1 MKYAVGEVAH
11 LLNMTPSALRFYESE
26 HIIHAEKSSGG
37 RRYYSQG
44 DLARLISCKKYS
56 SMEIPIKTI
65 AGQFRP
71 GGDSRQVIAGRLWEK
86 AGEMEE
92 KARYYNQ
99 LSEVI
104 REQAGY
110 LDRIDDCLNHY
121 SVSIREGCYI
131 LSDRKHQLMSRE
143 REGRE
148 LIRQWIQGSPAV
160 KISAVRR
167 PATEGCEAEEALAYI
182 VSENHAE
189 RMKLP
194 MTGPGIEY
202 LPSGACLHTV
212 VALRDSFFQTETIFT
227 AAAEYMQERSMKQ
240 DGVATAVLLVVES
253 LEDGHYNGFLEIM
266 MPFNL

>member
-1 MKYAVGEVAH
+1 MMNYAVGEVAY

-86 AGEMEE
+86 AAEVEE
-92 KARYYNQ
+92 KARYYEQ
-99 LSEVI
+99 LSELI
-104 REQAGY
+104 REQAGHLERIDSC
-110 LDRIDDCLNHY
+110 LDRFRI
-121 SVSIREGCYI
+121 SIREGCYI
-131 LSDRKHQLMSRE
+131 LSDPKHQLMSRE
-143 REGRE
+143 KEGRE
-148 LIRQWIQGSPAV
+148 LIRQWIQASPAV

-167 PATEGCEAEEALAYI
+167 LAAEGSETEEALAYI
-182 VSENHAE
+182 VSESHAM

-194 MTGPGIEY
+194 MAGPGIEY
-202 LPSGACLHTV
+202 LPSDACLHTV
-212 VALRDSFFQTETIFT
+212 AALRDSFFQTEVIF
-227 AAAEYMQERSMKQ
+227 AAAAGYMKERSMEQ
-240 DGVATAVLLVVES
+240 NGVATAVLLA
-253 LEDGHYNGFLEIM
+253 L
-266 MPFNL
+266 